1 MNNSLSHQ
9 SNVVFWMNSNLWD
22 YLFRGTQKNVTRT
35 CGKRHKHRLEKHE
48 AYYDLI
54 QRVCTCQEQDE
65 DSFVRVSV
73 NALAKA
79 WEWHRQTVNNFL
91 DELLD
96 LGMLSFYTESLST
109 FIKLNNIVEVSNPTS
124 VAAPIG
130 KMSDILEE

>member
-1 MNNSLSHQ
+1 MNSSLSKQ
-9 SNVVFWMNSNLWD
+9 SNVVFWMNSHVWD
-22 YLFRGTQKNVTRT
+22 YLFGGPQKSVTRT

-54 QRVCTCQEQDE
+54 QRVCTCQEQDD

-91 DELLD
+91 DELQD

-109 FIKLNNIVEVSNPTS
+109 FIKLKNIVEVNNPTS
-124 VAAPIG
+124 VAVPIS
-130 KMSDILEE
+130 KISNILEE

>member
-1 MNNSLSHQ
+1 MNSSLSKQ
-9 SNVVFWMNSNLWD
+9 SNVVFWMNGHLWD
-22 YLFRGTQKNVTRT
+22 YLFLGTSKGVTRT
-35 CGKRHKHRLEKHE
+35 CGKHRKHRLEKHE
-48 AYYDLI
+48 AYYDLL
-54 QRVCTCQEQDE
+54 QRVCTCQEQDD

-91 DELLD
+91 YELQD
-96 LGMLSFYTESLST
+96 LGVLSVNTESLST

-124 VAAPIG
+124 VAAHID

>member
-1 MNNSLSHQ
+1 MNNSLLHQ
-9 SNVVFWMNSNLWD
+9 SNVVFWMNSHVWD
-22 YLFRGTQKNVTRT
+22 YLFGGTQKSVTRAY
-35 CGKRHKHRLEKHE
+35 GKRRKHRLEKHE

-54 QRVCTCQEQDE
+54 QRVCTCQEQDD

-91 DELLD
+91 DELQD
-96 LGMLSFYTESLST
+96 LGVLSVNTESLST
-109 FIKLNNIVEVSNPTS
+109 FIKLKNIVEVNNPTS

-130 KMSDILEE
+130 KMSDILEK